1 MSPVVLSHMSNVL
14 LCVWLIL
21 QSMLWAFTL
30 TFVEECIPKILLVLY
45 LHCCTHMTCWMWE
58 ALNHIK
64 CFPFLFHVWR
74 CTKIHWEIILN
85 VLSSIILK
93 FNVKWTLHIH
103 FSARWKCKW
112 GLLHLNLSC
121 HYVSS
126 YQMKMK
132 WHFAFPFRQIFSQAC
147 FVKSAIKCGGQNI
160 TAKMYQG
167 EAAMSGIWAG
177 LS

>member
-1 MSPVVLSHMSNVL
+1 MSCLLWSWAIWVMCCCAHVFDIAEHVVSRHSDV
-14 LCVWLIL
+14 CWTVY
-21 QSMLWAFTL
+21 SKD
-30 TFVEECIPKILLVLY
+30 KILLVLCLY
-45 LHCCTHMTCWMWE
+45 CCTHMTCWMRE

-103 FSARWKCKW
+103 FSACWKCKW

-126 YQMKMK
+126 YQTKMK

-147 FVKSAIKCGGQNI
+147 FCKVS
-160 TAKMYQG
+160 YQMWRA
-167 EAAMSGIWAG
+167 EYNS
-177 LS
+177 